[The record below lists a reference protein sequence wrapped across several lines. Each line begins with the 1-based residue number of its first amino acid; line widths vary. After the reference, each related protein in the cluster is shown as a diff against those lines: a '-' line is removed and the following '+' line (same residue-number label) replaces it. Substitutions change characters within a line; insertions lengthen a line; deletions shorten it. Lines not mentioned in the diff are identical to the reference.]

1 MGHGVVGM
9 ELVRETIMG
18 ETARQAM
25 EEVAKQAMEA
35 QVAKQVMEEV
45 ARQAMVPVVIQT
57 IMELGAEVMGAAA
70 MVEAVKVLDMEGV
83 QAGTPQLVERPSPRM
98 ELPAGAEEITR
109 ATRSCMREDDMGSLH
124 GILKVLF

>member
-25 EEVAKQAMEA
+25 EEVARQAMEA
-35 QVAKQVMEEV
+35 QVAKQVMEEE
-45 ARQAMVPVVIQT
+45 AKQATAPVVIPT
-57 IMELGAEVMGAAA
+57 IMEREAEVMGAAA
-70 MVEAVKVLDMEGV
+70 MVEAVKVLDMEGI

-109 ATRSCMREDDMGSLH
+109 ATRSCMREDYMGSLH

>member
-18 ETARQAM
+18 E
-25 EEVAKQAMEA
+25 
-35 QVAKQVMEEV
+35 V

-57 IMELGAEVMGAAA
+57 IMEPEAEVMGAAA

-109 ATRSCMREDDMGSLH
+109 ATRSCMREDYMGSLH